1 MAELI
6 GEVHHFARDAAGRLF
21 LYHDGVYG
29 PGGEF
34 FIRQQVKR
42 LLLLFDKAH
51 LWCSSLGRELVEF
64 ILLDTPELA
73 PAPPTEEIN
82 LANGILNL
90 STGTLRP
97 HSPQFLSPIQLPV
110 RYDPTAT
117 CPEITNFIDQA
128 FPADSKELAW
138 EILGDLVTPDRSIQK
153 AVALIG
159 DGGNGKGVFLQLA
172 VNFVGAAN
180 VCHLSLQ
187 KLESDRFAAARLY
200 GKLANI
206 CADLPG
212 EQMSGSALFK
222 SITGGDRITAEF
234 KYRDS
239 FEFQPFSRLLVSA
252 NHLLTSHDAAKAFFD
267 RWLIIPFDRSFRGTA
282 QELPRRTIDAMLSS
296 PTELSGAFNRAL
308 PALRR
313 IRREGRFSETAT
325 TKRQLEELQFTTDPL
340 ARWLNTETTRCGA
353 ASIAQDRLHAAYAV
367 ACAHLNRPIMSKQ
380 IFGRRLR
387 LLRPEID
394 EAQRVTD
401 GKRQWVYLGIG
412 LKTAE
417 ERPLAAALTSFP

>member
-1 MAELI
+1 M
-6 GEVHHFARDAAGRLF
+6 
-21 LYHDGVYG
+21 
-29 PGGEF
+29 
-34 FIRQQVKR
+34 
-42 LLLLFDKAH
+42 
-51 LWCSSLGRELVEF
+51 C
-64 ILLDTPELA
+64 
-73 PAPPTEEIN
+73 
-82 LANGILNL
+82 
-90 STGTLRP
+90 
-97 HSPQFLSPIQLPV
+97 
-110 RYDPTAT
+110 AT
-117 CPEITNFIDQA
+117 SACRN
-128 FPADSKELAW
+128 W
-138 EILGDLVTPDRSIQK
+138 NR
-153 AVALIG
+153 
-159 DGGNGKGVFLQLA
+159 N
-172 VNFVGAAN
+172 
-180 VCHLSLQ
+180 
-187 KLESDRFAAARLY
+187 

-252 NHLLTSHDAAKAFFD
+252 NHLPTSHDAAKAFFD
-267 RWLIIPFDRSFRGTA
+267 RWLIIPFDRSFRGTTH
-282 QELPRRTIDAMLSS
+282 ELPRRTIDAMLSS
-296 PTELSGAFNRAL
+296 PTELSGAFNQAW

-313 IRREGRFSETAT
+313 IRCEGRFSETAT

-340 ARWLNTETTRCGA
+340 ARWLNTETTRSGT

-380 IFGRRLR
+380 MFGRRLR

-412 LKTAE
+412 LKTPE
-417 ERPLAAALTSFP
+417 ERPLAAALTDWP